1 MIGIKLKLLV
11 LVGLGIL
18 PNLIFAQAGKVF
30 WPKVNVP
37 NEVKG
42 RWHFAE
48 KDFWLDFQKF
58 GVNRDNQTWPYQ
70 KIQKRGDTLLVS
82 ITFRFHEELVDLE
95 IIPMGYDSLKIRTDA
110 IAIFLPT
117 ITGDFRD
124 FIVLKRWNSIPQ
136 TPQEF
141 YDHALMC
148 SKVISTPAPKDY
160 QKHIGT
166 PIKQISGDWVSKAKK
181 LNSFPDSLVGV
192 WMSSVNETPSSEG
205 KRMVIHRDGI
215 LLKTDQVHYIEF
227 YRLNSLWEANG
238 RFTFS
243 GEGTAP
249 FNTFLFELRKDTLIY
264 HYMDWGWGFG
274 LPPIIFTKKRPNQT
288 THLPK
293 HFQKTYLGYYGE
305 TVERNPVILHNAHKI
320 KMSGKALFWE
330 GHRFKIKRVY
340 ENQFF
345 PQQGKNTQSYD
356 VFVED
361 PVTHQEKI
369 LEILYSKPHR
379 THFLY
384 AFDFPTQE
392 EDNSVYN
399 LPWHFYLPKS
409 GALTAEE
416 IFYFAIASGATLF
429 LMIIFLFLRNRRI
442 RRQRQQAQLALRG
455 IRAQLNPHF
464 LFNAL
469 ASIQSLVNRN
479 DQEGA
484 NRYLSGFSK
493 LLRHTLYHSEQD
505 YISLEEEL
513 AHLRQYCELEALRS
527 PFEYTIKVAE
537 NIDVFNTE
545 VPSMLL
551 QPYVEN
557 AILHGLREHPGQ
569 PKLEVWIHQEGK
581 NLRCE
586 VSDNGQGIKASQAQ
600 KKGTAEFGPKLHGMG
615 LSAERIR
622 LLNLRLRK
630 KITLEVIDRQQNEKQ
645 PGTRILIN
653 IPQ

>member
-1 MIGIKLKLLV
+1 MIGVKFKFLV
-11 LVGLGIL
+11 LIGCGLL
-18 PNLIFAQAGKVF
+18 PNLIFAQIGKVF

-48 KDFWLDFQKF
+48 KDFWLDFQEY
-58 GVNRDNQTWPYQ
+58 GVDRDNQTWPYQ
-70 KIQKRGDTLLVS
+70 KIQKRGDTLLMT
-82 ITFRFHEELVDLE
+82 ITFRLHHDPVELE
-95 IIPMGYDSLKIRTDA
+95 MIPMGYDSLKIRTDA

-117 ITGDFRD
+117 ITGNYRD
-124 FIVLKRWNSIPQ
+124 FIVLKRWNTIPQ
-136 TPQEF
+136 TPREF
-141 YDHALMC
+141 YDQALMY
-148 SKVISTPAPKDY
+148 SHTIATPAPEGY
-160 QKHIGT
+160 QKYTGT
-166 PIKQISGDWVSKAKK
+166 PIKKISGDWLSKAKK
-181 LNSFPDSLVGV
+181 SNYFPDSLVGT
-192 WMSSVNETPSSEG
+192 WESSTNQASSSDNRG
-205 KRMVIHRDGI
+205 IVIYRDGI
-215 LLKTDQVHYIEF
+215 LFKKNQFYPVEF
-227 YRLNSLWEANG
+227 YRLNSLYEANG
-238 RFTFS
+238 MYTFS
-243 GEGTAP
+243 GTGNSPPISVLLES
-249 FNTFLFELRKDTLIY
+249 RKDTLIY
-264 HYMDWGWGFG
+264 HFMDWVEGFG
-274 LPPIIFTKKRPNQT
+274 LAPIIFTQKRPNQAAQ
-288 THLPK
+288 LPK
-293 HFQKTYLGYYGE
+293 YFQRSYFGYYGE
-305 TVERNPVILHNAHKI
+305 TVERNPVVLHNSQKMKI
-320 KMSGKALFWE
+320 NASALFWE
-330 GHRFKIKRVY
+330 GHRLSIKGVY
-340 ENQFF
+340 ENQLF
-345 PQQGKNTQSYD
+345 PSQGKNAQSYD

-361 PVTHQEKI
+361 PITHQIKYLAI
-369 LEILYSKPHR
+369 VYSKPHR
-379 THFLY
+379 AHFLY

-392 EDNSVYN
+392 EDNTVSN
-399 LPWHFYLPKS
+399 IPWHFHLPKS
-409 GALTAEE
+409 GGLTKEE
-416 IFYFAIASGATLF
+416 IFYFGIAFGATFVL
-429 LMIIFLFLRNRRI
+429 IIFVLLLRNRRN

-469 ASIQSLVNRN
+469 SSIQSLVNRN

-537 NIDVFNTE
+537 NLDVFNTE

-569 PKLEVWIHQEGK
+569 PKLEIWIHQQGK

-586 VSDNGQGIKASQAQ
+586 ISDNGQGIKASQAQ
-600 KKGTAEFGPKLHGMG
+600 QKSTADFAPKLHGMS

-630 KITLEVIDRQQNEKQ
+630 KISLEVIDRLESEKQ
-645 PGTRILIN
+645 PGTRIIIN